1 MAGAR
6 VASYRTRGMRRDS
19 SVTSNSRTEMKLGED
34 ELRQVTLYAAACAR
48 RVLPVFEASRP
59 DDHRPREAIVEAEAF
74 GAGKRRTATLR
85 ASAWAAHAAARE
97 AEGGPVAHAAYAASQ
112 AAAAAFLHPIANPH
126 QVKHVLGSAVHQAL
140 VFELE
145 AGRDKGAGYEQL
157 RWAARLASPSVRSV
171 LQRYP
176 SPRRGRGRFSELLSE
191 LDAALR
197 PTVGSPDSEPN
208 RQWHS
213 LGPDSRSIGLPPK
226 TPPSI

>member
-6 VASYRTRGMRRDS
+6 VASYRTRSMRRDS

-112 AAAAAFLHPIANPH
+112 AAAAAFRHPIANPH
-126 QVKHVLGSAVHQAL
+126 HVKHVLGSAVHQAL

-145 AGRDKGAGYEQL
+145 AGSDKGAGYEQL
-157 RWAARLASPSVRSV
+157 RWAASLASPSVRSV
-171 LQRYP
+171 LKRYP

-197 PTVGSPDSEPN
+197 PTVGSPNSEPN